1 MNRNNNNSDVPG
13 LFTVLCGGDYITL
26 LAKSKQSALSAAIE
40 LYPSKS
46 DYRLV
51 SPEPMWK

>member
-1 MNRNNNNSDVPG
+1 MNKNNNVPS
-13 LFTVLCGGDYITL
+13 LFTILCDGDYITL

-40 LYPSKS
+40 LYPGRE